1 MKKYKDTMIPLG
13 SIVELKSGAKAMV
26 MGYGVQNKEDNKE
39 YSYIGCDYVFGFA
52 KGNVLFNY
60 EDVENVLFAGY
71 TGEPLINIFN
81 KKLWEAL
88 K

>member
-1 MKKYKDTMIPLG
+1 MEKYKDTMIPLG

-26 MGYGVQNKEDNKE
+26 MGYDLQDNRDKKK
-39 YSYIGCDYVFGFA
+39 YSYIACDIVVGFGA
-52 KGNVLFNY
+52 GVVLFNY
-60 EDVENVLFAGY
+60 EDVKNVLFAGY
-71 TGEPLINIFN
+71 TGEPLINIYN

>member
-1 MKKYKDTMIPLG
+1 MAFTRDGKWSMIKD
-13 SIVELKSGAKAMV
+13 
-26 MGYGVQNKEDNKE
+26 
-39 YSYIGCDYVFGFA
+39 
-52 KGNVLFNY
+52 

-71 TGEPLINIFN
+71 TGELLINIYN